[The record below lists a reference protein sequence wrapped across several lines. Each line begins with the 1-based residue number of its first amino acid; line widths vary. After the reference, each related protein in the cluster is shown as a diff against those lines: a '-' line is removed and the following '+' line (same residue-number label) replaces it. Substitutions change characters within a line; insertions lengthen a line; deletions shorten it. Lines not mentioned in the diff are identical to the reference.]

1 LYWNVEQ
8 AATMSEFSSKR
19 VIEFAQT
26 ALVKIG
32 MMWVVANAAALFTL
46 WTIFDQKKKKNFST
60 MMTILSVAS
69 DEVSQS

>member
-1 LYWNVEQ
+1 
-8 AATMSEFSSKR
+8 MSEFSSKR
-19 VIEFAQT
+19 VIEFAPT

-46 WTIFDQKKKKNFST
+46 WKVFHQKKNFST

>member
-8 AATMSEFSSKR
+8 EATMSEFSSKR

-46 WTIFDQKKKKNFST
+46 WKVFDQKKNFST
-60 MMTILSVAS
+60 TMTILSVAS

>member
-8 AATMSEFSSKR
+8 EATMSEFSSKR

-46 WTIFDQKKKKNFST
+46 WKVFHQKKKKNFST